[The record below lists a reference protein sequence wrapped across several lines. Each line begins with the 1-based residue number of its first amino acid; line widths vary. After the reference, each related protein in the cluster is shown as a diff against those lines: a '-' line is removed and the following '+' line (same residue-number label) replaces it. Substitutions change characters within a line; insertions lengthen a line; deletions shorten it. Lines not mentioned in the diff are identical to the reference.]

1 MLPEAAQ
8 GASRLIEA
16 LEKLS
21 QWAGNEAGG
30 HSPSG
35 MPSHEAVQAFEYA
48 LNGPSEGGSAVSASG
63 ITADAPSDS
72 LSGISADTVKM
83 GGEPSSWAGP
93 ADVMPSLVP
102 DGTVPGNA
110 EVAQPSA
117 ADRVDMR
124 LEDKDDA
131 LLQELGQLM
140 QDISQPGVPVGPEIL
155 FRAQYLAGML
165 KVQGQTGVNSSQQL
179 SQGMEN
185 ILRQQG

>member
-1 MLPEAAQ
+1 
-8 GASRLIEA
+8 
-16 LEKLS
+16 
-21 QWAGNEAGG
+21 
-30 HSPSG
+30 
-35 MPSHEAVQAFEYA
+35 
-48 LNGPSEGGSAVSASG
+48 
-63 ITADAPSDS
+63 

-102 DGTVPGNA
+102 DGTVLGNA